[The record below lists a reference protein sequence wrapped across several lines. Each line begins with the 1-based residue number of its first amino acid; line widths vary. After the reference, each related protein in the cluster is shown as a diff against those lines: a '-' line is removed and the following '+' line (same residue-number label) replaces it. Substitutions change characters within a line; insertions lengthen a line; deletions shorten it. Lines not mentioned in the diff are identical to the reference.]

1 MCQIPVLRSSNYFHK
16 CDKERRRASVFFSEF
31 VGDMVISKA
40 VLGMACG
47 LCGRFTLHMTMRLL
61 ISLLNKTLSLD

>member
-31 VGDMVISKA
+31 VSDMVISKA

-47 LCGRFTLHMTMRLL
+47 LCGRCTL
-61 ISLLNKTLSLD
+61 